1 MTVYLVGAGPGD
13 ADLLTIRAARLLAN
27 AQVVVHDRLIGPG
40 VLDVINPDAIRY
52 DVGKLPGLSQSQERI
67 NQLLITLG
75 REYEHVVRLKGGDP
89 FVFGRGG
96 EEVRALTDNSIRV
109 DVVPGISSAFGA
121 PLLAGIPVTHRGL
134 SHGVT
139 VVTGRSLKG
148 SSIDFS
154 KLANPDITLVVL
166 MGVERRR
173 DIATALIKG
182 GLSPSTPIATIEWAS
197 TSSERVQ
204 RGSLDGLG
212 ELQVVAPA
220 VLVIGPVAELATN
233 HVETLIADL
242 ALQP

>member
-1 MTVYLVGAGPGD
+1 VTVYLVGAGPGD

-109 DVVPGISSAFGA
+109 DVVPGISSAH
-121 PLLAGIPVTHRGL
+121 PCSRGF
-134 SHGVT
+134 
-139 VVTGRSLKG
+139 R
-148 SSIDFS
+148 
-154 KLANPDITLVVL
+154 
-166 MGVERRR
+166 
-173 DIATALIKG
+173 
-182 GLSPSTPIATIEWAS
+182 
-197 TSSERVQ
+197 
-204 RGSLDGLG
+204 
-212 ELQVVAPA
+212 
-220 VLVIGPVAELATN
+220 
-233 HVETLIADL
+233 
-242 ALQP
+242 